1 MNAEDIFKKCCHR
14 NTVSLFKGFLVM
26 LEDLHK
32 EHEINFRKLR
42 NNLPEGCVPIVD
54 QADNFDEDKLKHLRK
69 RTLDLGNETIRNIQG
84 DLDNYTIGFTFK

>member
-14 NTVSLFKGFLVM
+14 NTVSLFKGFLAM

-54 QADNFDEDKLKHLRK
+54 QADYFDEDKLQHLRK
-69 RTLDLGNETIRNIQG
+69 RTLDIGNETIRNIQG
-84 DLDNYTIGFTFK
+84 DLDNYTAHFIFK